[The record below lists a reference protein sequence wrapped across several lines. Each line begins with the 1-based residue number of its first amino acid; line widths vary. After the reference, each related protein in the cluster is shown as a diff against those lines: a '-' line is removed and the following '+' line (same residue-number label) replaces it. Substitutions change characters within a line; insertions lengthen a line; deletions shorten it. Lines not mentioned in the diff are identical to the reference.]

1 VKIKKNLKSEGK
13 RMRELQ
19 IAFIT
24 NSEARR
30 IMQILLVMEREHQF
44 TIVDLSERLGISQRT
59 MIKDIQ
65 SIKNHFGK
73 SISLVSK
80 FSGFYFEEQDRIS
93 YYKKKE
99 QLLEQEVLFEV
110 INHIFYG
117 ELLPIDELAHQYSYA
132 ESTLRRFFSRVQP
145 IFKSYG
151 LTVSF
156 NPLNFQGPEANI
168 RKFFFDFYYAGEQT
182 PHTVRP
188 PEGLHPIILQELAGK
203 LGAYELGTGTTV
215 SAFYYHL
222 YITMVRVKQG
232 QLVTIP
238 DWLREI
244 DYQENDFQLLYSL
257 QAIIKKEYGVF
268 LPKKEFSWIHLS
280 VIAKRT
286 IHRKDQEVVFSQR
299 FNRCPKIEQVVADY
313 LSNPFFDQWDTDTLK
328 VFVTSFFVS
337 RKLNDAISP
346 VLNKELAEV
355 TSVVKKDHQNLYHE
369 HRAFLKNYAEDL
381 SLSSAY
387 FDEIVVSF
395 TMYMGLLLQYY
406 QPKKRVL
413 FLIEGDYLLVQ
424 SIRIQARQQLGET
437 HELLFLPLQELTHER
452 LTSQQAD
459 LIVTNYRPYLFEYR
473 LKADYVL
480 MNAIPDA
487 KDWVQIKH
495 RLNLISI
502 I

>member
-1 VKIKKNLKSEGK
+1 
-13 RMRELQ
+13 
-19 IAFIT
+19 
-24 NSEARR
+24 
-30 IMQILLVMEREHQF
+30 
-44 TIVDLSERLGISQRT
+44 
-59 MIKDIQ
+59 
-65 SIKNHFGK
+65 
-73 SISLVSK
+73 
-80 FSGFYFEEQDRIS
+80 
-93 YYKKKE
+93 
-99 QLLEQEVLFEV
+99 
-110 INHIFYG
+110 
-117 ELLPIDELAHQYSYA
+117 
-132 ESTLRRFFSRVQP
+132 
-145 IFKSYG
+145 
-151 LTVSF
+151 
-156 NPLNFQGPEANI
+156 
-168 RKFFFDFYYAGEQT
+168 
-182 PHTVRP
+182 
-188 PEGLHPIILQELAGK
+188 
-203 LGAYELGTGTTV
+203 
-215 SAFYYHL
+215 
-222 YITMVRVKQG
+222 MVRVKQG

-286 IHRKDQEVVFSQR
+286 IHRKDQEVVFLQR
-299 FNRCPKIEQVVADY
+299 FNQWPMVEQVVADY
-313 LSNPFFDQWDTDTLK
+313 LSNPFFDQWDIDTLK

-459 LIVTNYRPYLFEYR
+459 LIVTNYRPYLFEYH

-480 MNAIPDA
+480 MNTIPDP
-487 KDWVQIKH
+487 KDWVRIKH
-495 RLNLISI
+495 RLNPIPI
-502 I
+502 T